1 MEHGIRE
8 EEEAPVSR
16 PQLAGSGLFFLKE
29 NDTGRRLF
37 GCRLCSLSLPPWE
50 VHVR

>member
-1 MEHGIRE
+1 MEHRIRE

-16 PQLAGSGLFFLKE
+16 LQLAGSGLFSV
-29 NDTGRRLF
+29 TG
-37 GCRLCSLSLPPWE
+37 SVLSLPPWE